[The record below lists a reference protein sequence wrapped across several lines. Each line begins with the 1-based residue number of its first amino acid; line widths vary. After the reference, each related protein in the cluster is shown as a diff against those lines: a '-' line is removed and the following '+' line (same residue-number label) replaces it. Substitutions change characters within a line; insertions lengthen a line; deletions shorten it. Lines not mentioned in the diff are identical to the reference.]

1 MTGIH
6 PGRAHGT
13 FNPRAQLVV
22 MARDSIEDSFL
33 YGANSVFIE
42 ELYQRYLANPA
53 SVDASWQSFFK
64 ELGDPAPQ
72 KPSWER
78 EPSKVIGA
86 VDAEG
91 MPLKADNAKKPAPVL
106 DKKALDA
113 AAQDAIRAQ
122 QLIRAYRVR
131 GHLAANLDPLGLEKP
146 ALHADLDPATYGFGL
161 EDYDRPIFLGGR
173 LGMERATLHE
183 ILAVLKETYC
193 STFGI
198 EFMHIQDPVQRGWI
212 QKRIEEARGL
222 PRFPKEQKQAILGS
236 LLEVEGF
243 EEFVQVK
250 YTGMKRFSIQGG
262 DAMVPGMLAILET
275 ASELGVEE
283 IVIGMPHR
291 GRMNVLTSIMG
302 KPYSELFS
310 IFNGNLDFPESIDS
324 SGDVKYH
331 LGASHD
337 RVMSNGKSLHL
348 SLTANPSHLEVV
360 NPVVAGKVRAKQD
373 QKQDADRKKVMAL
386 TLHGDAAFAGQGTV
400 PETLALAELR
410 GYRTGGT
417 VHVIVNN
424 QIGFTTAPSY
434 SRFTPYPTDVAKAV
448 QAPIFHVNGDDPEAV
463 VFCCK
468 LATEFRQEFSRD
480 TVIDIICYRKY
491 VHNEGDEPMF
501 TNPIMYKTIHG
512 KQLPA
517 HIYGQRLIS
526 EGTMT
531 ESEIGGEVEKL
542 NEFFNKEYTAG
553 KDYKPNKAN
562 WLEGKWTGFA
572 RAELGLGKEPDTG
585 VDIGLLKSLG
595 NALAKWPK
603 GFNINRKIERQLKA
617 KEEMMSSGIGLDWAM
632 GEALGFASLLQE
644 GRPVRLTGQDS
655 QRGTFSHRHSVLID
669 QETEERYTPLNNI
682 SSEQAKYEV
691 HDSSLSEMAISGFE
705 YGYSLAEPNA
715 LTLWEAQFGDFANG
729 AQMMIDQFICS
740 GEIKWLRMSGLV
752 MLLPHGYEGQGPE
765 HSSARLERFLQLCGE
780 DNMQVV
786 NITTPANLFHAFRR
800 QLHRKFRKP
809 LVIMTPKS
817 LLRHKLAVSTLED
830 MGPGT
835 TFKRVIPEIDT
846 LGADADVRRLIFVTG
861 KLYYDLLEARREKAI
876 DDIAIVRVEQM
887 YPFPAG
893 EIETALKRYENAEVI
908 WAQEEPKN
916 MGAWTFISDCIT
928 EVMDTVGRTGRL
940 RYVGRKTAASPAAGY
955 LKIHTREQQAL
966 IAEAITL
973 PEAATTKQ
981 KKKA

>member
-1 MTGIH
+1 
-6 PGRAHGT
+6 
-13 FNPRAQLVV
+13 
-22 MARDSIEDSFL
+22 MARETQDSFL

-42 ELYQRYLANPA
+42 ELYQRYLVNPA
-53 SVDASWQSFFK
+53 NVDASWRDYFNA
-64 ELGDPAPQ
+64 LGDTAPK
-72 KPSWER
+72 KPSWDKS
-78 EPSKVIGA
+78 PSKVIGA
-86 VDAEG
+86 TFDGETPAAKPDAG
-91 MPLKADNAKKPAPVL
+91 KKGAPAAAAAPAI
-106 DKKALDA
+106 DAKALDA
-113 AAQDAIRAQ
+113 AALDATRAQ

-131 GHLAANLDPLGLEKP
+131 GHLAADLDPLGLEKH
-146 ALHADLDPATYGFGL
+146 ALHADLDPATYGFGP
-161 EDYDRPIFLGGR
+161 EDYDRPIYLGGR
-173 LGMERATLHE
+173 LGLERASLNE
-183 ILAVLKETYC
+183 SLAVLKETYC
-193 STFGI
+193 STFGV
-198 EFMHIQDPVQRGWI
+198 EFMHIQDPIQRGWI
-212 QKRIEEARGL
+212 QQRVEEARGL
-222 PRFPKEQKQAILGS
+222 PKFPKEEKKAILNS

-262 DAMVPGMLAILET
+262 DATVPGLLAILET
-275 ASELGVEE
+275 ASDLGVEE

-337 RVMSNGKSLHL
+337 RKMANGKMMHL

-373 QKQDADRKKVMAL
+373 QRGDTERKQVMGL
-386 TLHGDAAFAGQGTV
+386 LMHGDAAFAGQGTV

-468 LATEFRQEFSRD
+468 LATEFRQQFKRD
-480 TVIDIICYRKY
+480 AVIDIICYRKY
-491 VHNEGDEPMF
+491 GHNEGDEPMF
-501 TNPIMYKTIHG
+501 TNPIMYKTISK

-517 HIYGQRLIS
+517 HIYGQRLIT
-526 EGTMT
+526 ENVMT
-531 ESEIGGEVEKL
+531 EGDVGREVEKF
-542 NEFFNKEYTAG
+542 NEFFNTEYTAG

-585 VDIGLLKSLG
+585 VDLGLLKSLG
-595 NALAKWPK
+595 NALAQYPE

-617 KEEMMSSGIGLDWAM
+617 KEEMMTSGQGLDWAM
-632 GEALGFASLLQE
+632 GEALGYASLLQE

-669 QETEERYTPLNNI
+669 QESEERYTPLNNV
-682 SSEQAKYEV
+682 SSQQARYEV

-715 LTLWEAQFGDFANG
+715 LVLWEGQFGDFANG
-729 AQMMIDQFICS
+729 AQMMIDQFISS

-786 NITTPANLFHAFRR
+786 NCTTPANFFHALRR

-809 LVIMTPKS
+809 LVVMTPKS
-817 LLRHKLAVSTLED
+817 LLRHKLATSSLDE
-830 MGPGT
+830 MAPGT
-835 TFKRVIPEIDT
+835 RFQRVIPEIDA
-846 LGADADVRRLIFVTG
+846 LAPDAEVRRLVFTSG

-876 DDIAIVRVEQM
+876 NDVALVRVEQY

-893 EIETALKRYENAEVI
+893 EIEDALKRYPNAEVI

-928 EVMDTVGRTGRL
+928 DVMDVVGRTGRL
-940 RYVGRKTAASPAAGY
+940 RYVGRKQAASPAAGY
-955 LKIHTREQQAL
+955 MKIHTREQQAV

-973 PEAATTKQ
+973 PEAVPAKQ